1 MITRR
6 MLTAAAAALPFAA
19 RAQGG
24 YQGAYPSRP
33 IQIVNPYPPGN
44 STDLLARA
52 LAAELSPR
60 LGQPVVVM
68 NRDGAAGAVGSAAV
82 ARAAPDGHTLL
93 FVPALVASVLPVTQ
107 ATSGL
112 QRNSFRPICQAFNNT
127 MALSVRPDSPIRDL
141 RDLAATAKRQ
151 RLTYGTLGI
160 TSIPHLA
167 MVQWMHAAGIEI
179 EHVPFRSDASVLTE
193 VLTARLDVGAIVLA
207 SAAGRGDVRLLT
219 VFDTE
224 RHPDFPDVPTAMEQ
238 GFDVAPASFG
248 GLFAPAATPQDRI
261 ARLEAACTE
270 AVASASY
277 RAVARSGAQPA
288 NVFLDGGAFARRI
301 QDDVDRKAAI
311 LRGITLN

>member
-93 FVPALVASVLPVTQ
+93 FVPALVASVLPITQ
-107 ATSGL
+107 ASSGL

-127 MALSVRPDSPIRDL
+127 MALTVRPDSPVRDL
-141 RDLAATAKRQ
+141 RDLATTAKRQ

-167 MVQWMHAAGIEI
+167 MVQWMNVQAS
-179 EHVPFRSDASVLTE
+179 RSSTCL
-193 VLTARLDVGAIVLA
+193 
-207 SAAGRGDVRLLT
+207 SA
-219 VFDTE
+219 
-224 RHPDFPDVPTAMEQ
+224 PT
-238 GFDVAPASFG
+238 P
-248 GLFAPAATPQDRI
+248 P
-261 ARLEAACTE
+261 C
-270 AVASASY
+270 
-277 RAVARSGAQPA
+277 
-288 NVFLDGGAFARRI
+288 
-301 QDDVDRKAAI
+301 
-311 LRGITLN
+311 